1 MTCLPTFS
9 RHYDRRLFR
18 FIFEML
24 NLHVPWIVV
33 GLTEKQFPLT
43 GTTRIWGGLCVFVFG
58 RSGEIIVV
66 VFETSQG
73 LLNVK

>member
-1 MTCLPTFS
+1 
-9 RHYDRRLFR
+9 
-18 FIFEML
+18 ML